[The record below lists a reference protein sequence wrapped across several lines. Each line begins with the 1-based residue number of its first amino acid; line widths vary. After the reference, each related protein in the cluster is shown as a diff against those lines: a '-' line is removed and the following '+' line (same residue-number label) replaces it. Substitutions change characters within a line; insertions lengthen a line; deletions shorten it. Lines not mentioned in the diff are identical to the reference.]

1 MPLSV
6 PSLSVLLLS
15 TALAG
20 PVLACAD
27 LPATDAAGLGL
38 AQAQARVADCHPDVR
53 AARAALGAA
62 LADVQIAGQLP
73 NPQLTVAAGSVG
85 SSLGSGPWWRKT
97 YDQSVRLDQ
106 LLERGNKPALRRAVA
121 DATRLAVLADLA
133 DAQRRAT
140 AAVAHAHQ
148 DLWALQG
155 RQAQLQAA
163 VGSSTESLRLLDTRV
178 RAGDAPAL
186 DATRFRLDDARLR
199 ADLHQ
204 ADADRQDLQR
214 QLALLIGAGP
224 VAAQLQVVAA
234 VLPADLPLPP
244 PLAAM
249 PNDRPNDRPDTRT
262 DNRPDVAAAQARVS
276 AAELAR
282 DLAAAVRTRDVSV
295 GLQFDHWPTSPT
307 NTSGTGNTISLS
319 LSVPL
324 FIRHANEGELAR
336 AQADLASAQDSLRR
350 LRAAASA
357 ELARTAALAQGAA
370 GRRQLVIT
378 QLEPAAEHVAAG
390 AELAYRRGAS
400 SALELLD
407 ARRSLRAVRLER
419 INADADLAKA
429 LADWQAAGAPGW
441 QAAGVPGWQAAGAP
455 GWQAAGGLPTPA
467 AQTP

>member
-1 MPLSV
+1 MQLSV
-6 PSLSVLLLS
+6 RTLAALLLS
-15 TALAG
+15 TLLAG
-20 PVLACAD
+20 PVLACDD
-27 LPATDAAGLGL
+27 LPTRTAAALSL

-62 LADVQIAGQLP
+62 LADVQVAGQLP
-73 NPQLTVAAGSVG
+73 NPQLTVGAGSVG

-97 YDQSVRLDQ
+97 YDQSVRVDQ
-106 LLERGNKPALRRAVA
+106 LLERGNKPGLRRAAA

-133 DAQRRAT
+133 DAQRRAA
-140 AAVAHAHQ
+140 AAVARAHQ

-163 VGSSTESLRLLDTRV
+163 VGSSTESLRLLDARV

-186 DATRFRLDDARLR
+186 DATRFRLDDTRLR
-199 ADLHQ
+199 ADLRQ

-224 VAAQLQVVAA
+224 VAVQLQALAA
-234 VLPADLPLPP
+234 ELPADPALLPALVG
-244 PLAAM
+244 
-249 PNDRPNDRPDTRT
+249 TTT

-282 DLAAAVRTRDVSV
+282 DLAAAARTRDVSV

-307 NTSGTGNTISLS
+307 NGSGTGNTVSISV
-319 LSVPL
+319 SVPL

-350 LRAAASA
+350 LRDAASA
-357 ELARTAALAQGAA
+357 ELARTAALAHGAA

-378 QLEPAAEHVAAG
+378 QLEPAAEQVAAG

-429 LADWQAAGAPGW
+429 LADWRAAAGLADW
-441 QAAGVPGWQAAGAP
+441 QAAAGLTDWQTAQQASPQAP
-455 GWQAAGGLPTPA
+455 ARPA
-467 AQTP
+467 P

>member
-1 MPLSV
+1 MQLPVLS
-6 PSLSVLLLS
+6 LFLLT
-15 TALAG
+15 TALAV
-20 PVLACAD
+20 PTLACVD
-27 LPATDAAGLGL
+27 LPATSAAALGL

-53 AARAALGAA
+53 ATRAALGAA

-85 SSLGSGPWWRKT
+85 SNLGSGPWWRKT

-106 LLERGNKPALRRAVA
+106 VLERGNKPALRRAVA

-133 DAQRRAT
+133 DTQRRAT

-163 VGSSTESLRLLDTRV
+163 VGSSTESLRLLDARV

-199 ADLHQ
+199 ADLRQ

-214 QLALLIGAGP
+214 QLAVLIGAGP
-224 VAAQLQVVAA
+224 VAAQLQALAA
-234 VLPADLPLPP
+234 DLPADLAWLPQ
-244 PLAAM
+244 AVDTTTTTTTTTTTS
-249 PNDRPNDRPDTRT
+249 NTKRPDL
-262 DNRPDVAAAQARVS
+262 AAAQARVS

-282 DLAAAVRTRDVSV
+282 DLAAAARTRDVNV

-307 NTSGTGNTISLS
+307 NGSGTGNTVSISV
-319 LSVPL
+319 SVPL

-336 AQADLASAQDSLRR
+336 AQADLASAQDNLRR
-350 LRAAASA
+350 LRDAASA
-357 ELARTAALAQGAA
+357 EQARTAALAHGAA

-378 QLEPAAEHVAAG
+378 QLEPAAEQVAAG

-407 ARRSLRAVRLER
+407 ARRNLRAVRLER

-429 LADWQAAGAPGW
+429 LADRH
-441 QAAGVPGWQAAGAP
+441 
-455 GWQAAGGLPTPA
+455 AAGGLQTPA
-467 AQTP
+467 VQNP

>member
-1 MPLSV
+1 MPPSV
-6 PSLSVLLLS
+6 PSLPVPFLSVLLL
-15 TALAG
+15 TTVLAG

-27 LPATDAAGLGL
+27 LPATTAAALGL

-62 LADVQIAGQLP
+62 QADVQVAGQLP
-73 NPQLTVAAGSVG
+73 NPQLTVGAGSVG
-85 SSLGSGPWWRKT
+85 TSLGSGPWWRKT

-163 VGSSTESLRLLDTRV
+163 VGSSTESLRLLDARV

-199 ADLHQ
+199 ADLRQ

-224 VAAQLQVVAA
+224 VAVQLQALAA
-234 VLPADLPLPP
+234 ELPGGLDTLPP
-244 PLAAM
+244 LGSSNSGGTATNA
-249 PNDRPNDRPDTRT
+249 TTT

-282 DLAAAVRTRDVSV
+282 DLAAAARTRDVSV

-307 NTSGTGNTISLS
+307 NSSGTGNTISVS
-319 LSVPL
+319 VSVPL

-350 LRAAASA
+350 LRDAAGA
-357 ELARTAALAQGAA
+357 EQARTAALAHGAA

-378 QLEPAAEHVAAG
+378 QLEPAAEQVAAG

-429 LADWQAAGAPGW
+429 LADWQAAANAANWQGATSAASP
-441 QAAGVPGWQAAGAP
+441 QAPV
-455 GWQAAGGLPTPA
+455 
-467 AQTP
+467 AQNP